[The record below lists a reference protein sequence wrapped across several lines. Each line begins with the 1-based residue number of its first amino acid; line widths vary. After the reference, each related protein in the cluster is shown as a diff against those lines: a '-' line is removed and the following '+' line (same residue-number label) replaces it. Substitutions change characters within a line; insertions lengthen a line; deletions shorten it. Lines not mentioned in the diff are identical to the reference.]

1 MGRTKT
7 ITYSETWDSINLGF
21 DPLGPKMGPVL
32 QIGRAPELAIS
43 IPSDK
48 SISRIHAEIEIS
60 NSDIGNVVLVRDLG
74 SRFGTFV
81 NGCQVQKNESVT
93 ITQNESILTI
103 GGSSTTLILHHRPLH
118 FCMTRLE
125 KKEKDMLRKYAQ
137 LLGGDIVSQAEEAT
151 HVVCQ
156 RVSATIKVLVALAMG
171 KKLVRMEWL
180 AFAERSDPL
189 LPIPAEDDFLPVAS
203 DEITLDDVKASRSS
217 LMKGIIVILMDQNDN
232 QYLPVLEACGAVTV
246 SAVSYAVN
254 SSTSTWRQLMKELKA
269 VLEPMSSCCLFFDE
283 NAGRE
288 GSIEFQQKLASAL
301 DRQIYWL
308 AVAQVARAVM
318 TCTAPAPSKELPR
331 PRSAVLDLNTHTEVE
346 TATLTARS
354 ASYSQLWSRDD
365 PLNDAEVVLP
375 EAKRPRREAE
385 TVKSKPEPII
395 ESTEEPSDSVKGAM
409 KRRREGVT
417 KGRSGLTDLWDGED
431 APVAKRA
438 PKVLPSISEVITA
451 PASKAPIPTPMPSST
466 VKEAAVVAKTSSS
479 SSSSDKAL
487 PKRTASQY
495 SRDSAA
501 FVNEQDDDNESWISI
516 NKTVGSLSIHEA
528 PLKVIVKPDKSMPS
542 IDGEPVRLSGND
554 VEEEEEPQQPVVE
567 ERPLIRMN
575 TVSSQSENDPQLAN
589 TRNVKRFVKNCVRK
603 GTAQIS
609 LKAMDRVLPRESERE
624 LQLRTE
630 FEALQREEEEAKRM
644 METPAEKPTSRGRRK

>member
-1 MGRTKT
+1 MVLHESKFSFFLVLRWSLRVIHYNCT
-7 ITYSETWDSINLGF
+7 F
-21 DPLGPKMGPVL
+21 QGPVL

-60 NSDIGNVVLVRDLG
+60 TSDIGNSAVIVRDLG

-81 NGCQVQKNESVT
+81 NGCQVQKNDSVS

-103 GGSSTTLILHHRPLH
+103 GGSSTTLILHRRPLH

-137 LLGGDIVSQAEEAT
+137 VLGGDIVSQAEDAT

-171 KKLVRMEWL
+171 KKLVRTEWF
-180 AFAERSDPL
+180 AFAERSGPL
-189 LPIPAEDDFLPVAS
+189 LPIPAEDDYLPMAS

-217 LMKGIIVILMDQNDN
+217 LMKGIIVVLMDQNDN

-246 SAVSYAVN
+246 SAVSYAMN
-254 SSTSTWRQLMKELKA
+254 SSTSTWRQLIKELKA

-288 GSIEFQQKLASAL
+288 SSMEIQQKLASAL
-301 DRQIYWL
+301 DRQVYWL

-318 TCTAPAPSKELPR
+318 TCTAPVPSMELPR
-331 PRSAVLDLNTHTEVE
+331 PRSGLDLNTHTEVE

-354 ASYSQLWSRDD
+354 TSYSQLWSRDD
-365 PLNDAEVVLP
+365 PLNGAEIVLP

-385 TVKSKPEPII
+385 TVKSKPKAIFEP
-395 ESTEEPSDSVKGAM
+395 TEEPDSVRGVM
-409 KRRREGVT
+409 KRSREGVT

-431 APVAKRA
+431 APAAKRA
-438 PKVLPSISEVITA
+438 PKVLPPISDVIIA
-451 PASKAPIPTPMPSST
+451 PASNMPIPAPLPSST
-466 VKEAAVVAKTSSS
+466 VKEAAVVVKPTSSEQV
-479 SSSSDKAL
+479 L

-495 SRDSAA
+495 SD
-501 FVNEQDDDNESWISI
+501 EQDDDNESWISI
-516 NKTVGSLSIHEA
+516 NKTVRSLSIHEA
-528 PLKVIVKPDKSMPS
+528 PLKVTVKPDKTLPS
-542 IDGEPVRLSGND
+542 IDGEPVRSSEND
-554 VEEEEEPQQPVVE
+554 VEEEPQQPVVE
-567 ERPLIRMN
+567 ERPLLRMN
-575 TVSSQSENDPQLAN
+575 TISSQSENDSQLAN

-603 GTAQIS
+603 GTAQVS
-609 LKAMDRVLPRESERE
+609 LKTMDRVLPRESERE
-624 LQLRTE
+624 LQV
-630 FEALQREEEEAKRM
+630 
-644 METPAEKPTSRGRRK
+644 